1 MLEILVVF
9 LGTAMYLYVLLGG
22 ADFGAGIVELFT
34 GKKGI
39 STISK
44 AIAPIWEANHIWI
57 ILVIVILFNGFPRV
71 YTSISTYLHIPLL
84 LTLLGII
91 IRGCSFTFR
100 YYDVVSEKTSDYYTN
115 FFRISSILT
124 PFFLGMITGTII
136 SGRIPASTY
145 GSFSEIYLLPWLNL
159 FSFSTGI
166 FTMILFAW
174 LASIYLIGEKKVR
187 EVTNTNFV
195 RIAYVLF
202 ILLIISGGFVFA
214 SGELYQIHLL
224 KKFFVSKISIISF
237 VLASLIIP
245 FLWYKINIKNQI
257 WTRIS
262 AAAITFFILTGW
274 FGIQFPVLINVLSP
288 GENYTVYNS
297 AAPEI
302 TIKYLV
308 YALISGLLI
317 ILPAF
322 GYLFKIFKFSKT

>member
-9 LGTAMYLYVLLGG
+9 LGIAIYLYVLLGG
-22 ADFGAGIVELFT
+22 ADFGAGIIELIT

-84 LTLLGII
+84 LALIGII

-100 YYDVVSEKTSDYYTN
+100 YYDVVSERTSDYYTR
-115 FFRISSILT
+115 FFRISSIVT
-124 PFFLGMITGTII
+124 PFFLGMITGTVI

-145 GSFSEIYLLPWLNL
+145 GSFPEIYLKPWLNF
-159 FSFSTGI
+159 FSVSTGM

-174 LASIYLIGEKKVR
+174 LASVYLIGEKKVK
-187 EVTNTNFV
+187 EATNTNFV

-202 ILLIISGGFVFA
+202 ILLIISGVLVFA
-214 SGELYQIHLL
+214 SAEMYQIHLV
-224 KKFFVSKISIISF
+224 KKFFLSKISIVSVI
-237 VLASLIIP
+237 LATLIVP
-245 FLWYKINIKNQI
+245 FLWYKISRKNPL

-274 FGIQFPVLINVLSP
+274 FGIQFPVMINVVSP
-288 GENYTVYNS
+288 GENFTVYNS

-302 TIKYLV
+302 TINYLV
-308 YALISGLLI
+308 YALFIGLVI

-322 GYLFKIFKFSKT
+322 VFLFKTFKFSQT